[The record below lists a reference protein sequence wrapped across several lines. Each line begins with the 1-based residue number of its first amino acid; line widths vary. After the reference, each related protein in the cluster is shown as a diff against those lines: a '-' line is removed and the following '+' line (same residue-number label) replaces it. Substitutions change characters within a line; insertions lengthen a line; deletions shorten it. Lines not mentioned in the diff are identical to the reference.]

1 MVLSSFLIFILQA
14 QHLSQMQAQAL
25 IHSTQLEAQDQDD
38 CKAQSPLA
46 APESTKQDRHSQ
58 EIIQF
63 SQDLIILLNL
73 SAPHYLKEKELGV
86 IVSIRDLNSE
96 PVDPWNESEL

>member
-1 MVLSSFLIFILQA
+1 MALSSFLISILQA
-14 QHLSQMQAQAL
+14 QHLSQVQAEAL
-25 IHSTQLEAQDQDD
+25 IHSTQVEAQNWD

-46 APESTKQDRHSQ
+46 APESTKQDKHSQ

-73 SAPHYLKEKELGV
+73 SAPHYLQEKDPEV
-86 IVSIRDLNSE
+86 IVSLT
-96 PVDPWNESEL
+96 